1 MLQLGFL
8 NFKTGA
14 YITVEGKI
22 DANRFFIIQRG
33 KVRIRKE
40 TEVVAEEAG
49 NTLGPGDFIGVVA
62 CLSNHSQIET
72 AIAETDVTVIA
83 VRKDQYPALIENNTS
98 VAMKIIL
105 SFSRRMR
112 YLDEAL
118 ARITLKK
125 NSEGDI
131 SHLFHVAEFYVRQGK
146 YNLAMYGYYQYIKNS
161 PQGEFI
167 NAVKQRFT
175 MLKKVAHPVYLE
187 PKADELSRMYP
198 KDTMIFSE
206 SQPGSEL
213 YIIQK
218 GQVKISKVVDDNEVL
233 LAVLNPGDIFGEMAL
248 LENKP
253 RSASAIAYE
262 DCTVLA
268 VNRDNFQQMVKS
280 QPQLIARL
288 TTTLSERIWL
298 MYKQLANTLISDIQ
312 GKMYDMMCLQL
323 EKNRVPF
330 DNNPY
335 IFSFGPRE
343 LATMCGIPSEKQEEA
358 VRELLQ
364 NKKIILTEKKLQISA
379 TAELQAQSGFYRKMQ
394 AIEAARIAGRKVN
407 PSW

>member
-1 MLQLGFL
+1 
-8 NFKTGA
+8 
-14 YITVEGKI
+14 
-22 DANRFFIIQRG
+22 
-33 KVRIRKE
+33 
-40 TEVVAEEAG
+40 
-49 NTLGPGDFIGVVA
+49 
-62 CLSNHSQIET
+62 
-72 AIAETDVTVIA
+72 
-83 VRKDQYPALIENNTS
+83 
-98 VAMKIIL
+98 
-105 SFSRRMR
+105 
-112 YLDEAL
+112 
-118 ARITLKK
+118 
-125 NSEGDI
+125 
-131 SHLFHVAEFYVRQGK
+131 
-146 YNLAMYGYYQYIKNS
+146 
-161 PQGEFI
+161 
-167 NAVKQRFT
+167 
-175 MLKKVAHPVYLE
+175 
-187 PKADELSRMYP
+187 
-198 KDTMIFSE
+198 MIFSE